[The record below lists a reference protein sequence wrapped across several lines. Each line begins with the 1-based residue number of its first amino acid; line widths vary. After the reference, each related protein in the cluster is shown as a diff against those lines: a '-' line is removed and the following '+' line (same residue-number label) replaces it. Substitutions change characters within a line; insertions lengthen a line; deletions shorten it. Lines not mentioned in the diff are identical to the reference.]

1 MHGSCPLKFVI
12 DLDNLSVETLCGY
25 VFRRR
30 SFEAVEL
37 SVDAQTKIQK
47 SHQIFLEHLEH
58 PNPIYGVT
66 TGFGSN
72 CQQVVPKHRSE
83 ELQSNLIS
91 YLLCGTGRM
100 LSTESSR
107 AMTLIRIKS
116 LSRGYSGVS
125 KEMLQHLCLLLDR
138 DVLPEVPVEGS
149 LGASGD
155 LIPLAY
161 LGQLVQG
168 KGMALTPEGRMP
180 AEEAFKKY
188 KLKPYKLK
196 PKEGLAI
203 VNGTSTMAAQALVNH
218 TEIKFL
224 ADALTTA
231 TSWLCMVL
239 TGKAEAFGPLVNE
252 KAKLHVGQAR
262 VAAEIRQLLND
273 ESYKSITA
281 NQVRIRDL
289 QTAEMIQDRYSL
301 RCTPQVLGPVMD
313 TINVFET
320 WLEQEI
326 NSTSDNPLVDPETGE
341 LTSGGNFYGGYLAH
355 GMDYYKICIGNMAD
369 LLDRQLTTVMDA
381 RTSNGLPPNLA
392 NWPMMDDVERHLH
405 HGLKGLHQA
414 TNAITSEIM
423 AMATPNSI
431 FSRSSE
437 THNQDKVSLGMSA
450 AISCSDMLK
459 KMFTISSMHLICLAQ
474 AIDLRGYQLKGDK
487 SRGLYD
493 LIRKHVPFNGSDRP
507 MGPCIEV
514 LSDSLRQMAYRK
526 GLL

>member
-1 MHGSCPLKFVI
+1 LKFTF
-12 DLDNLSVETLCGY
+12 DLDNLSVETVSAY
-25 VFRRR
+25 VFQRRAYDGFEISTGAR
-30 SFEAVEL
+30 SRIEH
-37 SVDAQTKIQK
+37 THQK
-47 SHQIFLEHLEH
+47 FLEHLEYN
-58 PNPIYGVT
+58 NPIYGVT

-72 CQQVVPKHRSE
+72 CQQVVPKDRSE
-83 ELQSNLIS
+83 ELQSNLVS

-100 LSTESSR
+100 LSKEASR
-107 AMTLIRIKS
+107 AMSLIRIKS
-116 LSRGYSGVS
+116 LSRGFSGVS
-125 KEMLQHLCLLLDR
+125 VALLEHMCDLLAR
-138 DVLPEVPVEGS
+138 DILPEVPVEGS

-168 KGMALTPEGRMP
+168 KGMALTPDGRMP

-188 KLKPYKLK
+188 KIKPYKLK

-203 VNGTSTMAAQALVNH
+203 VNGTSTMAAQALVNY
-218 TEIKFL
+218 TETRYL
-224 ADALTTA
+224 ADVLTTA
-231 TSWLCMVL
+231 TAWLCMVL
-239 TGKAEAFGPLVNE
+239 QGKAEAFGPLVNE
-252 KAKLHVGQAR
+252 KAKLHAGQAR
-262 VAAEIRQLLND
+262 VASEIRTMLED

-301 RCTPQVLGPVMD
+301 RCTPQVLGPVVD
-313 TINVFET
+313 TVSMFEQ
-320 WLEQEI
+320 WLEHEI
-326 NSTSDNPLVDPETGE
+326 NSTSDNPLIDPDSGE
-341 LTSGGNFYGGYLAH
+341 LSSGGNFYGGYLAH
-355 GMDYYKICIGNMAD
+355 GMDYFKICLGNMAD

-392 NWPMMDDVERHLH
+392 NWPEMNDVERHLH

-423 AMATPNSI
+423 AMVTPNTI

-450 AISCSDMLK
+450 AISCADMLQ
-459 KMFTISSMHLICLAQ
+459 KMFTVTSMHLICLTQ
-474 AIDLRGYQLKGDK
+474 AIELRGYKL
-487 SRGLYD
+487 RGAKTAALFD
-493 LIRKHVPFNGSDRP
+493 FVRQHVPFVRHDQPLGER
-507 MGPCIEV
+507 ILV
-514 LSDSLRQMAYRK
+514 LSEALRVQAHRK

>member
-1 MHGSCPLKFVI
+1 MKFII
-12 DLDNLSVETLCGY
+12 DADNLSVEALSSY
-25 VFRRR
+25 VFQRRAFESVEISDAAAAQIQR
-30 SFEAVEL
+30 SHAR
-37 SVDAQTKIQK
+37 
-47 SHQIFLEHLEH
+47 FLEHLEH

-72 CQQVVPKHRSE
+72 CQQVVPKNRSE

-100 LSTESSR
+100 LSTEASR
-107 AMTLIRIKS
+107 AMSLIRIKS
-116 LSRGYSGVS
+116 LSRGLSGVS
-125 KEMLQHLCLLLDR
+125 NELLNHMCDLVAR
-138 DVLPEVPVEGS
+138 DILPEVPCEGS

-168 KGMALTPEGRMP
+168 KGMALTPDGKMP

-188 KLKPYKLK
+188 KIKPYKLK

-218 TEIKFL
+218 TEVKFL
-224 ADALTTA
+224 VDVLTTA
-231 TSWLCMVL
+231 TSWLCIVL
-239 TGKAEAFGPLVNE
+239 GGKLEAFGPLVNE
-252 KAKLHVGQAR
+252 KAKLHAGQAR
-262 VAAEIRQLLND
+262 VASEVTDLLVK
-273 ESYKSITA
+273 ESYKSLTA
-281 NQVRIRDL
+281 NQVSIKDL
-289 QTAEMIQDRYSL
+289 HTAEMIQDRYSL
-301 RCTPQVLGPVMD
+301 RCTPQVLGPVVD
-313 TINVFET
+313 TIGVFET

-326 NSTSDNPLVDPETGE
+326 NSTSDNPLIDPENGD

-392 NWPMMDDVERHLH
+392 NWPMMNDVEKHLH

-414 TNAITSEIM
+414 TNAITSEILS
-423 AMATPNSI
+423 MATPNSI

-450 AISCSDMLK
+450 AINCADMLK
-459 KMFTISSMHLICLAQ
+459 KLFTITSMHIICLAQ
-474 AIDLRGYQLKGDK
+474 ALDIKGHKLKGDK
-487 SRGLYD
+487 ANELYQ
-493 LIRKHVPFNGSDRP
+493 LVRRHVPFITNDQA
-507 MGPCIEV
+507 MGPNIQV
-514 LSDSLRQMAYRK
+514 LSDALRQSAYRK
-526 GLL
+526 GML